1 MTDMKYREW
10 INWDGGECPVPPDT
24 WVEVHYCYGDDYIG
38 RASEQAWHS
47 KNILR
52 YRLCA
57 PDERHSSAQSD
68 SANGWIKH
76 NGGECPVPHGTDVEI
91 RLRDGRKCGPFVP
104 APIAWLWA
112 TGVKNNHIDIVAY
125 RVVAP
130 APNNTVNT
138 PLQKTTEKLTGRQLD
153 KARWRR
159 ADRTHP
165 DNYACAGQEAARLAR
180 IGWEPGVPWEDE
192 ARALLEEI
200 RANYRGCSPGSIE
213 ENLKG
218 RINVLLKD
226 PHND

>member
-10 INWDGGECPVPPDT
+10 INWDGGECPVSPDT
-24 WVEVHYCYGDDYIG
+24 WVEVHCYSGDYIG
-38 RASEQAWHS
+38 PASQHDWSSNE
-47 KNILR
+47 NILR

-57 PDERHSSAQSD
+57 PDEWRSSTQPD
-68 SANGWIKH
+68 GDGWIEWH
-76 NGGECPVPHGTDVEI
+76 GGERPVPTFVLVEV
-91 RLRDGRKCGPFVP
+91 RYRWRPFGGPTPRHLNGLQWDHQGRPD
-104 APIAWLWA
+104 
-112 TGVKNNHIDIVAY
+112 DIVAY
-125 RVVAP
+125 RVVSP

-138 PLQKTTEKLTGRQLD
+138 PSQNTTKKLTDKQLD
-153 KARWRR
+153 EARWRR
-159 ADRTHP
+159 ANRTHP

-180 IGWEPGVPWEDE
+180 IGWEPGLPWEDE

-200 RANYRGCSPGSIE
+200 RANYRGCSPGSLE